1 MPAPPGP
8 LRNHSS
14 GLAGPVYLMVVL
26 TTINFLNYIDQRLLS
41 AVLES
46 IKAEWTLSDT
56 QGGLLGSAFVIAYTV
71 AAPIGYLGDRLSRKN
86 LIAGGVLL
94 WSLATIA
101 GSMAR
106 TYEELL
112 VSRAL
117 LGVGEACYATIAPS
131 IIADL
136 FRKEERGRKL
146 ALFYL
151 ATPVGSALGYIL
163 GGFIGQEFGWRA
175 VFLCG
180 GLPGI
185 LFALLAFLMIEPAR
199 GGHDDEP
206 KLADLP
212 LVATVK
218 RLFATPAWRIN
229 TIGLAMLTF
238 TLGGLALWMPSYL
251 ERVHGMAPGQANLLF
266 GGITVIAGICGT
278 IIGGSLGDRM
288 QARSPGGYFR
298 LSGFGLLLASPLIP
312 VITLLGWLPAIF
324 AMVFVAEFLL
334 FLNTGPL
341 NAALVGCV
349 PPQMR
354 GAAFAANILCIHA
367 FGDAL
372 SSTLLGVISD
382 AATPVLGSE
391 AAGLSVAVAATGIPV
406 AIGGL
411 VLLRGARWI
420 ARQPGGLM
428 TYPG

>member
-1 MPAPPGP
+1 MSAPPGP
-8 LRNHSS
+8 LRSW
-14 GLAGPVYLMVVL
+14 PVYLMVVL

-46 IKAEWTLSDT
+46 VKAEFVLTDT
-56 QGGLLGSAFVIAYTV
+56 QGGFLGSAFVIAYTL
-71 AAPIGYLGDRLSRKN
+71 AAPIGYFGDRVSRRR
-86 LIAGGVLL
+86 LIAGGVML

-101 GSMAR
+101 GSFAR
-106 TYEELL
+106 SYHELL
-112 VSRAL
+112 LCRAL

-131 IIADL
+131 IIADIY
-136 FRKEERGRKL
+136 RKDQRGRKL

-163 GGFIGQEFGWRA
+163 GGYIGEYYGWRA

-180 GLPGI
+180 GAPGI
-185 LFALLAFLMIEPAR
+185 LFAILAYLMIEPPR
-199 GGHDDEP
+199 GQHDDEP
-206 KLADLP
+206 KPADLP
-212 LVATVK
+212 IWATVR
-218 RLFATPAWRIN
+218 RLLATPAWRIN

-251 ERVHGMAPGQANLLF
+251 ERVHGMGSGQANLMF
-266 GGITVIAGICGT
+266 GGVTVVAGIVGT
-278 IIGGSLGDRM
+278 ILGGSIGDRM

-312 VITLLGWLPAIF
+312 LMTMLGWLPAIF
-324 AMVFVAEFLL
+324 AVVFLAEMLL

-391 AAGLSVAVAATGIPV
+391 SAGLSVAVAATAIPV
-406 AIGGL
+406 VIGGV

-420 ARQPGGLM
+420 ARSPQGLT

>member
-1 MPAPPGP
+1 MNMPAPPGP
-8 LRNHSS
+8 LRSW
-14 GLAGPVYLMVVL
+14 PVYLMVVL

-136 FRKEERGRKL
+136 FRKEQRGRKL

-212 LVATVK
+212 LVATIK
-218 RLFATPAWRIN
+218 RLLATPAWRIN

-278 IIGGSLGDRM
+278 ILGGSLGDRM

>member
-1 MPAPPGP
+1 MSSS
-8 LRNHSS
+8 LRSW
-14 GLAGPVYLMVVL
+14 PVYIMVVL

-46 IKAEWTLSDT
+46 VKAEWTLSDS
-56 QGGLLGSAFVIAYTV
+56 QAGLLGSAFVIVYTL
-71 AAPIGYLGDRLSRKN
+71 ASPIGYLGDRMRRKY

-101 GSMAR
+101 GGFAR

-136 FRKEERGRKL
+136 YRKDIRSRML
-146 ALFYL
+146 AYFYL
-151 ATPVGSALGYIL
+151 ATPVGSALGYVL
-163 GGFIGQEFGWRA
+163 GGYIGEFYGWRA

-180 GLPGI
+180 GIPGI
-185 LFALLAFLMIEPAR
+185 LFALLALLMVEPRR
-199 GGHDDEP
+199 GQHDEETEAP
-206 KLADLP
+206 RPPLP
-212 LVATVK
+212 LWATVK
-218 RLFATPAWRIN
+218 RLLQTPAWRTN

-251 ERVHGMAPGQANLLF
+251 ERVHDMRPGPANTLF
-266 GGITVIAGICGT
+266 GAITVVAGIVGT
-278 IIGGSLGDRM
+278 LAGGRLGDRM
-288 QARSPGGYFR
+288 QARSAGGYFR
-298 LSGFGLLLASPLIP
+298 LSGIGMLLACPFIPLLT
-312 VITLLGWLPAIF
+312 VISWVPGIF
-324 AMVFVAEFLL
+324 AVVFVAELLL

-349 PPQMR
+349 PVQMR
-354 GAAFAANILCIHA
+354 GAAFAANVLCIHA

-382 AATPVLGSE
+382 AATPALGSE
-391 AAGLSVAVAATGIPV
+391 AAGLSLAVATTAIPV

-420 ARQPGGLM
+420 ARQPQGLM

>member
-1 MPAPPGP
+1 MNVPAPPGG
-8 LRNHSS
+8 LRSW
-14 GLAGPVYLMVVL
+14 PVYIMVVL

-46 IKAEWTLSDT
+46 IKSEWALSDT
-56 QGGLLGSAFVIAYTV
+56 QGGFLGSAFIIAYTL
-71 AAPIGYLGDRLSRKN
+71 AAPVGYLGDRLPRKN
-86 LIAGGVLL
+86 LIAAGVLL
-94 WSLATIA
+94 WSLATIG
-101 GSMAR
+101 GSFAR
-106 TYEELL
+106 DYHELL

-136 FRKEERGRKL
+136 FRKDERGRKL

-163 GGFIGQEFGWRA
+163 GGYIGDSHGWRT

-185 LFALLAFLMIEPAR
+185 LFALMAFLMIEPPR
-199 GGHDDEP
+199 GAHDEGP
-206 KLADLP
+206 KSAELP
-212 LVATVK
+212 LMATVR
-218 RLFATPAWRIN
+218 RLLRTPAWRIN

-251 ERVHGMAPGQANLLF
+251 ERVHGMSAGPANLLF
-266 GGITVIAGICGT
+266 GGITVVAGICGT
-278 IIGGSLGDRM
+278 VVGGSIGDRM
-288 QARSPGGYFR
+288 QARSQGGYFR

-312 VITLLGWLPAIF
+312 LITLMGDLPAVF
-324 AMVFVAEFLL
+324 TLVFVAEFLL

-349 PPQMR
+349 PSQMR

-391 AAGLSVAVAATGIPV
+391 AAGLSVAVAVTGLPV

-411 VLLRGARWI
+411 LLLRGARWI
-420 ARQPGGLM
+420 ARQEHGLL
-428 TYPG
+428 TYTD

>member
-1 MPAPPGP
+1 VNIPAPPGGLRSWP
-8 LRNHSS
+8 L
-14 GLAGPVYLMVVL
+14 YIMVVL
-26 TTINFLNYIDQRLLS
+26 TAINFLNYIDQRLLS

-46 IKAEWTLSDT
+46 IKTEWTLTDT
-56 QGGLLGSAFVIAYTV
+56 EGGLLGSAFVIAYTV
-71 AAPIGYLGDRLSRKN
+71 AAPIGYLGDRLPRKN
-86 LIAGGVLL
+86 LIAAGVLL

-106 TYEELL
+106 DYHELL
-112 VSRAL
+112 ISRAL

-136 FRKEERGRKL
+136 FSKDQRGRKL

-163 GGFIGQEFGWRA
+163 GGFIGEEYGWRM

-180 GLPGI
+180 GVPGI
-185 LFALLAFLMIEPAR
+185 LFALLAFLMIEPPR
-199 GGHDDEP
+199 GLHDDGP

-212 LVATVK
+212 IWATVK
-218 RLFATPAWRIN
+218 RLVRTPAWRIN

-266 GGITVIAGICGT
+266 GGVTVAAGICGT
-278 IIGGSLGDRM
+278 MVGGSLGDRM

-298 LSGFGLLLASPLIP
+298 LSGFGLLLASPMIP
-312 VITLLGWLPAIF
+312 LITLLGALPAVF
-324 AMVFVAEFLL
+324 AAVFVTEFLL

-349 PPQMR
+349 PSQMR

-391 AAGLSVAVAATGIPV
+391 AAGLSAAVAATGLPV
-406 AIGGL
+406 AIGGF

-420 ARQPGGLM
+420 ARQPDGLT

>member
-1 MPAPPGP
+1 MNLPAPPGP
-8 LRNHSS
+8 LRSW
-14 GLAGPVYLMVVL
+14 PVYIVVVL

-41 AVLES
+41 AVLEE
-46 IKAEWTLSDT
+46 IKRDFTLSDT

-94 WSLATIA
+94 WSLATIG

-106 TYEELL
+106 DYHELL
-112 VSRAL
+112 ISRAL
-117 LGVGEACYATIAPS
+117 LGIGEACYATIAPS

-136 FRKEERGRKL
+136 YSKDQRGRRL
-146 ALFYL
+146 AWFYL
-151 ATPVGSALGYIL
+151 ATPVGSALGYLL
-163 GGFIGQEFGWRA
+163 GGQIGEAFGWRA

-185 LFALLAFLMIEPAR
+185 VFALLAFLMIEPPR
-199 GGHDDEP
+199 GQHDDGP

-212 LVATVK
+212 LIATVK
-218 RLFATPAWRIN
+218 RLLHTPAWRIN

-251 ERVHGMAPGQANLLF
+251 QRVHHMGSGAANLYF
-266 GGITVIAGICGT
+266 GGVTVVAGIIGT
-278 IIGGSLGDRM
+278 LVGGSLGDRM
-288 QARSPGGYFR
+288 QARSQGGYFR

-312 VITLLGWLPAIF
+312 LMTVVGWLPAIF
-324 AMVFVAEFLL
+324 AVVFVAELLL

-391 AAGLSVAVAATGIPV
+391 AAGLSLAVAATAIPV

-420 ARQPGGLM
+420 ARQPDGM
-428 TYPG
+428 STYPG